1 MRVGNTHPSGR
12 GMNGTIWDS
21 EEPGP
26 SLTTNKGEGYKIA
39 CKGHR
44 DSGRES
50 ERPNEDT
57 RQGEYKQN
65 IGHHAPTTESVG
77 GGGTMN
83 KVWYEPKQCYISI
96 RRLTPKECFR
106 LQGWTDDYFERA
118 AFVNFDSQLYKQ
130 AGNGVTVSVIQA
142 IAERMGNE
150 RT

>member
-1 MRVGNTHPSGR
+1 
-12 GMNGTIWDS
+12 MNGTIWDS

-57 RQGEYKQN
+57 RQGEHKQN

-77 GGGTMN
+77 GGG
-83 KVWYEPKQCYISI
+83 YDE
-96 RRLTPKECFR
+96 
-106 LQGWTDDYFERA
+106 
-118 AFVNFDSQLYKQ
+118 
-130 AGNGVTVSVIQA
+130 
-142 IAERMGNE
+142 
-150 RT
+150 